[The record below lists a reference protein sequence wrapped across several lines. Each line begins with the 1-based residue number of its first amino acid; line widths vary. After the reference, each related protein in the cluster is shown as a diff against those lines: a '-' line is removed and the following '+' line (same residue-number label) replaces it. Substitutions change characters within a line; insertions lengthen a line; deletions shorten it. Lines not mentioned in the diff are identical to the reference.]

1 MSLVGSLYVGASG
14 LDAATTELS
23 VVGDNI
29 ANSSTVG
36 FKASRTVFADAMAQQ
51 LIGGATGQMG
61 LGVKTETVQKLFSQG
76 GFTTTGL
83 ATDVAI
89 EGNGMFVVRGNHAGE
104 SGTFYTR
111 NGQFTIDKDG
121 YLTNL
126 EGLRVQGLQADST
139 GTVTSGLLG
148 HMQIGNASAP
158 AEATDV
164 ITIRGNLDQTA
175 RPIGWDP
182 LNPKTTSN
190 FTTSMTV
197 YDSLGKAIQL
207 DIYFCKGQDDFSDLA
222 MPDTSGGTPDPAFIG
237 YSGGWTYHVMTDAAN
252 LGADIGGNLIDHTA
266 TTGPLEVAAGTLLFD
281 TSGAMVYRHTDTQ
294 GFYPMNAFG
303 PQALDFN
310 FGHGT
315 QADGST
321 TSDGGDGNGLDG
333 LTQYAA
339 TSAVSF
345 VTQAGSSSGSLS
357 SISIG
362 QDGTITGGFTN
373 GQTRTLGQL
382 IVANFKAPAQLTRA
396 GSTLYIESPTS
407 GAPTL
412 GTPATADRGSL
423 TAGTLEQSNVDI
435 SSEFVRMIAAQR
447 SFQANAKTLTTAD
460 QLLAELMNL
469 KR

>member
-1 MSLVGSLYVGASG
+1 MSLVGALYVGASG
-14 LDAATTELS
+14 LDAASTELS

-29 ANSSTVG
+29 ANSGTVG
-36 FKASRTVFADAMAQQ
+36 FKAARTVFADAMAQQ
-51 LIGGATGQMG
+51 LIGASGQEG
-61 LGVKTETVQKLFSQG
+61 LGVTTMTVQKLFSQG

-89 EGNGMFVVRGNHAGE
+89 QGNGMFVLKGNHGGE
-104 SGTFYTR
+104 DGTFYTR

-126 EGLRVQGLQADST
+126 EGLKVQGLQADAS

-148 HMQIGNASAP
+148 DLQIGNASAP
-158 AEATDV
+158 AKATDS

-175 RPIGWDP
+175 VAPTWDAA
-182 LNPKTTSN
+182 NPKTTSN

-207 DIYFCKGQDDFSDLA
+207 DIYFCKN
-222 MPDTSGGTPDPAFIG
+222 DPATATPG
-237 YSGGWTYHVMTDAAN
+237 DSGDWTYHVMTDGKN
-252 LGADIGGNLIDHTA
+252 LSLNGAGAPAVPGTA
-266 TTGPLEVAAGTLLFD
+266 TEVAT
-281 TSGAMVYRHTDTQ
+281 GALRFDTQ
-294 GFYPMNAFG
+294 GRLVSNAPVGNLTFNPKDSVD
-303 PQALDFN
+303 PQALAFN
-310 FGHGT
+310 FGSGT
-315 QADGST
+315 AAGGS
-321 TSDGGDGNGLDG
+321 GLDG

-357 SISIG
+357 SISVG

-382 IVANFKAPAQLTRA
+382 IIANFKAPDQLGRV
-396 GSTLYIESPTS
+396 GSTLYSEQPAS
-407 GAPTL
+407 GPPTL
-412 GTPATADRGSL
+412 GTPATADRGSV

-435 SSEFVRMIAAQR
+435 SSEFIRMIAAQR
-447 SFQANAKTLTTAD
+447 SFEANSKTLTTAD
-460 QLLAELMNL
+460 QLLSELMQI

>member
-1 MSLVGSLYVGASG
+1 LYVGASG
-14 LDAATTELS
+14 LDASSTELS

-29 ANSSTVG
+29 ANSGTVG
-36 FKASRTVFADAMAQQ
+36 FKAGRTVFADAMAQQ
-51 LIGGATGQMG
+51 LVGASGQLG
-61 LGVKTETVQKLFSQG
+61 LGVTTMTVQKLFSQG

-89 EGNGMFVVRGNHAGE
+89 QGNGLFVLKGNHGGE
-104 SGTFYTR
+104 DGTFYTR
-111 NGQFTIDKDG
+111 NGQFTMDKDG
-121 YLTNL
+121 YMTNL
-126 EGLRVQGLQADST
+126 EGLRVQGLQADAS

-148 HMQIGNASAP
+148 DLQVGNASAP
-158 AEATDV
+158 AKATDS

-175 RPIGWDP
+175 IAPTWDAA
-182 LNPKTTSN
+182 NPKTTSN

-207 DIYFCKGQDDFSDLA
+207 DIYFCKNDAATTTAGD
-222 MPDTSGGTPDPAFIG
+222 SGD
-237 YSGGWTYHVMTDAAN
+237 WTFHVMTDGAN
-252 LGADIGGNLIDHTA
+252 LALDGSGQPATA
-266 TTGPLEVAAGTLLFD
+266 NVATEVATGTLQFD
-281 TSGAMVYRHTDTQ
+281 QQGRLISNTPLGTLTFNPKDAVNPQPLSFQFGEGTSTG
-294 GFYPMNAFG
+294 
-303 PQALDFN
+303 
-310 FGHGT
+310 
-315 QADGST
+315 
-321 TSDGGDGNGLDG
+321 GNGLDG

-382 IVANFKAPAQLTRA
+382 IIANFKAPDQLGRI
-396 GSTLYIESPTS
+396 GSTLYAEKPQS
-407 GAPTL
+407 GPPTL

-423 TAGTLEQSNVDI
+423 SAGTLEQSNVDI
-435 SSEFVRMIAAQR
+435 SKEFVRMIAAQR
-447 SFQANAKTLTTAD
+447 AFQANSKTLTTAD
-460 QLLAELMNL
+460 SLLAELMQL

>member
-1 MSLVGSLYVGASG
+1 MSLVGTLYVGASG
-14 LDAATTELS
+14 LDASSTELS

-29 ANSSTVG
+29 ANSGTVG
-36 FKASRTVFADAMAQQ
+36 FKAARTVFADAMAQQ
-51 LIGGATGQMG
+51 LVGADGQVG
-61 LGVKTETVQKLFSQG
+61 LGVTTLTVQKLFSQG

-89 EGNGMFVVRGNHAGE
+89 QGNGLFVLKGNHGGE
-104 SGTFYTR
+104 DGVFYTR

-121 YLTNL
+121 FLTSL
-126 EGLRVQGLQADST
+126 DGLRVQGLQADAT

-148 HMQIGNASAP
+148 NLQVGNASAP
-158 AEATDV
+158 AKATDS

-175 RPIGWDP
+175 VAPTWDP
-182 LNPKTTSN
+182 TDPKGTSN

-207 DIYFCKGQDDFSDLA
+207 DIYFCKNDAAGTQAGD
-222 MPDTSGGTPDPAFIG
+222 SGD
-237 YSGGWTYHVMTDAAN
+237 WTYHVMTDGASLAFESDGTTAATP
-252 LGADIGGNLIDHTA
+252 GTA
-266 TTGPLEVAAGTLLFD
+266 TQIATGTLRFD
-281 TSGAMVYRHTDTQ
+281 TSGRLISNVTDSQ
-294 GFYPMNAFG
+294 GFYPTDAVG
-303 PQALDFN
+303 PQDLVFN
-310 FGHGT
+310 FGTGT
-315 QADGST
+315 AAPDNGS
-321 TSDGGDGNGLDG
+321 GLDG

-382 IVANFKAPAQLTRA
+382 ILANFKAPDQLGRV
-396 GSTLYIESPTS
+396 GSTLYVEKPSS
-407 GAPTL
+407 GPPTL
-412 GTPATADRGSL
+412 GTPATADRGSV

-435 SSEFVRMIAAQR
+435 SSEFIRMIAAQR
-447 SFQANAKTLTTAD
+447 NFQANSKTLTTAD
-460 QLLAELMNL
+460 QLLAELMQL

>member
-14 LDAATTELS
+14 LNAATTELS

-29 ANSSTVG
+29 ANASTVG
-36 FKASRTVFADAMAQQ
+36 FKSARTVFSDAMAQQ
-51 LIGGATGQMG
+51 LVGESGQLG
-61 LGVKTETVQKLFSQG
+61 LGVTTMTVQKNFSQG

-89 EGNGMFVVRGNHAGE
+89 QGNGLFVVKGNHDGE
-104 SGTFYTR
+104 DGTFYTR

-126 EGLRVQGLQADST
+126 DGLRVQGLQADAT

-148 HMQIGNASAP
+148 DLQVGNASAP
-158 AEATDV
+158 AKATDS

-175 RPIGWDP
+175 TAMTWDP
-182 LNPKTTSN
+182 TNPKTSSN

-207 DIYFCKGQDDFSDLA
+207 DIYFSKNDATGTQAGD
-222 MPDTSGGTPDPAFIG
+222 SGD
-237 YSGGWTYHVMTDAAN
+237 WTYHVMTD
-252 LGADIGGNLIDHTA
+252 GGNLAFGADGATPGVPGTA
-266 TTGPLEVAAGTLLFD
+266 TQVATGTLRFD
-281 TSGAMVYRHTDTQ
+281 TSGRLISNVTDPTAS
-294 GFYPMNAFG
+294 GFYPANSVG
-303 PQALDFN
+303 PQALSFN
-310 FGHGT
+310 FGTGT
-315 QADGST
+315 DPTTTNGS
-321 TSDGGDGNGLDG
+321 GLDG
-333 LTQYAA
+333 LTQYAT

-357 SISIG
+357 SISVG

-382 IVANFKAPAQLTRA
+382 ILANFKAPDQLGRV
-396 GSTLYIESPTS
+396 GSTLYSEEPAS
-407 GAPTL
+407 GSPTL
-412 GTPATADRGSL
+412 GTPATADRGSVS
-423 TAGTLEQSNVDI
+423 AGTLEQSNVDI
-435 SSEFVRMIAAQR
+435 SAEFIRMIAAQR
-447 SFQANAKTLTTAD
+447 NFEANSKTLTTAD
-460 QLLAELMNL
+460 QLLAELVQI

>member
-1 MSLVGSLYVGASG
+1 MSLVGALYVGASG
-14 LDAATTELS
+14 LNAASEELS

-36 FKASRTVFADAMAQQ
+36 FKAARTVFADAMAQQ
-51 LIGGATGQMG
+51 LIGASGQLG
-61 LGVKTETVQKLFSQG
+61 LGVTTMTVQKLFSQG

-83 ATDVAI
+83 STDVAI
-89 EGNGMFVVRGNHAGE
+89 QGNGMLVLKGNHGGVA
-104 SGTFYTR
+104 GTFYTR
-111 NGQFTIDKDG
+111 NGQLTIDKNG

-126 EGLRVQGLQADST
+126 EGLRVQGLQADAT

-148 HMQIGNASAP
+148 DLQVGNASAP
-158 AEATDV
+158 AKATDE

-175 RPIGWDP
+175 KALTWDP
-182 LNPKTTSN
+182 TTPKTTSN

-197 YDSLGKAIQL
+197 YDSLGKPIQL
-207 DIYFCKGQDDFSDLA
+207 DIYFCKMDPS
-222 MPDTSGGTPDPAFIG
+222 DPA
-237 YSGGWTYHVMTDAAN
+237 YPSGNDNQSGAWTYHVMTD
-252 LGADIGGNLIDHTA
+252 GGNLGFEHDGTTPA
-266 TTGPLEVAAGTLLFD
+266 TKGTITEIANGTLAFD
-281 TSGAMVYRHTDTQ
+281 NAGRLISNTIGDQ
-294 GFYPMNAFG
+294 GFYPRDAHG
-303 PQALDFN
+303 PQPLTFN
-310 FGHGT
+310 FGTGT
-315 QADGST
+315 AAPANGS
-321 TSDGGDGNGLDG
+321 GLDG

-382 IVANFKAPAQLTRA
+382 ILANFKAPDQLSRM
-396 GSTLYIESPTS
+396 GSTLYTEAPAS

-412 GTPATADRGSL
+412 GTPATADRGSV
-423 TAGTLEQSNVDI
+423 TAGTIEQSNVDI
-435 SSEFVRMIAAQR
+435 SGEFIRMIAAQR
-447 SFQANAKTLTTAD
+447 NFQANSKTLTTAD
-460 QLLAELMNL
+460 ALLAELMNL

>member
-1 MSLVGSLYVGASG
+1 LYVGASG
-14 LDAATTELS
+14 LNAASQELS

-36 FKASRTVFADAMAQQ
+36 FKAARTVFADAMSQQ
-51 LIGGATGQMG
+51 LIGASGQMG
-61 LGVKTETVQKLFSQG
+61 LGVTTLTVQKLFSQG

-83 ATDVAI
+83 STDVAI
-89 EGNGMFVVRGNHAGE
+89 QGNGMLVLKGNHGGVA
-104 SGTFYTR
+104 GTFYTR
-111 NGQFTIDKDG
+111 NGQLTIDKSG

-126 EGLRVQGLQADST
+126 EGLRVQGLQADAT

-148 HMQIGNASAP
+148 DLQVGNASAP
-158 AEATDV
+158 AKATDE

-175 RPIGWDP
+175 DP
-182 LNPKTTSN
+182 LVWNAATPKTTSN

-197 YDSLGKAIQL
+197 YDSLGKPIQL
-207 DIYFCKGQDDFSDLA
+207 DIYFSKKDPLTDPTYVAGD
-222 MPDTSGGTPDPAFIG
+222 SGD
-237 YSGGWTYHVMTDAAN
+237 WTYHVMTD
-252 LGADIGGNLIDHTA
+252 GGNLGFNSDGSTPATA
-266 TTGPLEVAAGTLLFD
+266 GTVTEVATGTLRFD
-281 TSGAMVYRHTDTQ
+281 SAGRLISNATESQ
-294 GFYPMNAFG
+294 GFYPRDANG
-303 PQALDFN
+303 PQTLTFN
-310 FGHGT
+310 FGTGT
-315 QADGST
+315 DPAIGGS
-321 TSDGGDGNGLDG
+321 GLDG

-382 IVANFKAPAQLTRA
+382 ILANFKAPDQLSRM
-396 GSTLYIESPTS
+396 GSTLYTEAPSS

-412 GTPATADRGSL
+412 GTPATADRGSV
-423 TAGTLEQSNVDI
+423 TAGTIEQSNVDI
-435 SSEFVRMIAAQR
+435 SGEFVRMIAAQR
-447 SFQANAKTLTTAD
+447 NFQANSKTLTTAD

>member
-1 MSLVGSLYVGASG
+1 MSLVGALYVGASG
-14 LDAATTELS
+14 LNAASEELS

-36 FKASRTVFADAMAQQ
+36 FKAARTVFADAMAQQ
-51 LIGGATGQMG
+51 LIGTSGQLG
-61 LGVKTETVQKLFSQG
+61 LGVTTLTVQKLFSQG

-83 ATDVAI
+83 STDVAI
-89 EGNGMFVVRGNHAGE
+89 QGNGMLVLKGNHGGVA
-104 SGTFYTR
+104 GTFYTR
-111 NGQFTIDKDG
+111 NGQLTIDKDG

-126 EGLRVQGLQADST
+126 EGLRVQGLQADAT

-148 HMQIGNASAP
+148 DLQVGNASAP
-158 AEATDV
+158 AKATDE

-175 RPIGWDP
+175 ELKTWDP
-182 LNPKTTSN
+182 TNPKTTSN

-207 DIYFCKGQDDFSDLA
+207 DIYFSRKDPVNDPTYVAGD
-222 MPDTSGGTPDPAFIG
+222 SGD
-237 YSGGWTYHVMTDAAN
+237 WTYHVMTDGAN
-252 LGADIGGNLIDHTA
+252 LAFEKDGTTPA
-266 TTGPLEVAAGTLLFD
+266 TEGTITEIATGTLRFD
-281 TSGAMVYRHTDTQ
+281 DKGRMIDNSTEDPQ
-294 GFYPMNAFG
+294 GFYPKDANG
-303 PQALDFN
+303 PQTLTFN
-310 FGHGT
+310 FGTGT
-315 QADGST
+315 D
-321 TSDGGDGNGLDG
+321 DGGAGLDG

-357 SISIG
+357 SISVG

-382 IVANFKAPAQLTRA
+382 ILANFKAPDQLSRV
-396 GSTLYIESPTS
+396 GSTLYTEAPAS

-412 GTPATADRGSL
+412 GTPATADRGSV
-423 TAGTLEQSNVDI
+423 TAGTIEQSNVDI
-435 SSEFVRMIAAQR
+435 SGEFVRMIAAQR
-447 SFQANAKTLTTAD
+447 NFQANSKTLTTAD
-460 QLLAELMNL
+460 QLLSELMNL

>member
-1 MSLVGSLYVGASG
+1 MSLVGALYVGASG
-14 LDAATTELS
+14 LDASSTELS

-29 ANSSTVG
+29 ANSGTVG
-36 FKASRTVFADAMAQQ
+36 FKAARTVFADAMAQQ
-51 LIGGATGQMG
+51 LIGASGQMG
-61 LGVKTETVQKLFSQG
+61 LGVTTLTVQKLFSQG

-89 EGNGMFVVRGNHAGE
+89 QGNGLFVLKGNHGGE
-104 SGTFYTR
+104 DGTFYTR

-121 YLTNL
+121 YLSSL
-126 EGLRVQGLQADST
+126 EGLRVQGLQADAT

-148 HMQIGNASAP
+148 DLQVGNASAP
-158 AEATDV
+158 AKATDA

-175 RPIGWDP
+175 LPMTWDP
-182 LNPKTTSN
+182 TLPKSTSN

-207 DIYFCKGQDDFSDLA
+207 DIYFAKNDAANTQAGD
-222 MPDTSGGTPDPAFIG
+222 SGD
-237 YSGGWTYHVMTDAAN
+237 WTYHVMTDGVNLATDAN
-252 LGADIGGNLIDHTA
+252 GAPAVPGTA
-266 TTGPLEVAAGTLLFD
+266 TEVATGTLRF
-281 TSGAMVYRHTDTQ
+281 DTQ
-294 GFYPMNAFG
+294 GRLISNTTDLQGFNPRDSLN
-303 PQALDFN
+303 PQPLTFN
-310 FGHGT
+310 FGSGT
-315 QADGST
+315 DTGGS
-321 TSDGGDGNGLDG
+321 GLDG

-382 IVANFKAPAQLTRA
+382 IIANFKAPDQLGRV
-396 GSTLYIESPTS
+396 GSTLYSEKPSS
-407 GAPTL
+407 GPPTL

-435 SSEFVRMIAAQR
+435 SKEFIRMIAAQR
-447 SFQANAKTLTTAD
+447 NFQANSKTLTTAD
-460 QLLAELMNL
+460 QLLAELMQL

>member
-1 MSLVGSLYVGASG
+1 LYVGASG
-14 LDAATTELS
+14 LNAASQELS

-36 FKASRTVFADAMAQQ
+36 FKAARTVFADAMSQQ
-51 LIGGATGQMG
+51 LIGASGQMG
-61 LGVKTETVQKLFSQG
+61 LGVTTLTVQKLFSQG

-83 ATDVAI
+83 STDVAI
-89 EGNGMFVVRGNHAGE
+89 QGNGMLVLKGNHGGVA
-104 SGTFYTR
+104 GTFYTR
-111 NGQFTIDKDG
+111 NGQLTIDKSG

-126 EGLRVQGLQADST
+126 EGLRVQGLQADAT

-148 HMQIGNASAP
+148 DLQVGNASAP
-158 AEATDV
+158 AKATDE

-175 RPIGWDP
+175 DP
-182 LNPKTTSN
+182 LVWNAATPKTTSN

-197 YDSLGKAIQL
+197 YDSLGKPIQL
-207 DIYFCKGQDDFSDLA
+207 DIYFSKKDPLTDPTYVAGD
-222 MPDTSGGTPDPAFIG
+222 SGD
-237 YSGGWTYHVMTDAAN
+237 WTYHVMTD
-252 LGADIGGNLIDHTA
+252 GGNLGFNSDGSTPATA
-266 TTGPLEVAAGTLLFD
+266 GTVTEVATGTLRFD
-281 TSGAMVYRHTDTQ
+281 SAGRLISNATESQ
-294 GFYPMNAFG
+294 GFYPRDANG
-303 PQALDFN
+303 PQTLTFN
-310 FGHGT
+310 FGTGT
-315 QADGST
+315 DPAIGGS
-321 TSDGGDGNGLDG
+321 GLDG

-382 IVANFKAPAQLTRA
+382 ILANVKAPDQLSRM
-396 GSTLYIESPTS
+396 GSTLYTEAPSS

-412 GTPATADRGSL
+412 GTPATADRGSV
-423 TAGTLEQSNVDI
+423 TAGTIEQSNVDI
-435 SSEFVRMIAAQR
+435 SGEFVRMIAAQR
-447 SFQANAKTLTTAD
+447 NFQANSKTLTTAD

>member
-1 MSLVGSLYVGASG
+1 MSLVGALYVGASG
-14 LDAATTELS
+14 LDASSTELS

-29 ANSSTVG
+29 ANSGTVG
-36 FKASRTVFADAMAQQ
+36 FKAGRTVFADAMAQQ
-51 LIGGATGQMG
+51 LIGASGQMG
-61 LGVKTETVQKLFSQG
+61 LGVTTMTVQKLFSQG

-89 EGNGMFVVRGNHAGE
+89 QGNGLFVLKGNHGGE
-104 SGTFYTR
+104 EGTFYTR
-111 NGQFTIDKDG
+111 NGQFTMDKDG

-126 EGLRVQGLQADST
+126 EGLKVQGLQADAS

-148 HMQIGNASAP
+148 DLQVGNASAP
-158 AEATDV
+158 AKATDS
-164 ITIRGNLDQTA
+164 ITIRGNLNQTSVA
-175 RPIGWDP
+175 PTWDAA
-182 LNPKTTSN
+182 NPKTTSN

-207 DIYFCKGQDDFSDLA
+207 DIYFCKN
-222 MPDTSGGTPDPAFIG
+222 DPATATPG
-237 YSGGWTYHVMTDAAN
+237 DSGDWTYHVMTDGVN
-252 LGADIGGNLIDHTA
+252 LAKDGAGQPAVAGTA
-266 TTGPLEVAAGTLLFD
+266 TEVSTGALRFDQQGRLISNITSAALAFNPKDSVNPQPLT
-281 TSGAMVYRHTDTQ
+281 
-294 GFYPMNAFG
+294 
-303 PQALDFN
+303 FN
-310 FGHGT
+310 FGSGT
-315 QADGST
+315 AAG
-321 TSDGGDGNGLDG
+321 GNGLDG

-382 IVANFKAPAQLTRA
+382 IIANFKAPDQLGRI
-396 GSTLYIESPTS
+396 GSTLYAEKPQS
-407 GAPTL
+407 GPPTL
-412 GTPATADRGSL
+412 GTPATADRGSV

-435 SSEFVRMIAAQR
+435 SKEFIRMIAAQR
-447 SFQANAKTLTTAD
+447 NFEANSKTLTTAD
-460 QLLAELMNL
+460 QLLSELMQI

>member
-14 LDAATTELS
+14 LDASSTELS

-29 ANSSTVG
+29 ANSGTVG
-36 FKASRTVFADAMAQQ
+36 FKAARTVFADAMAQQ
-51 LIGGATGQMG
+51 LVSADGQVG
-61 LGVKTETVQKLFSQG
+61 LGVTTLTVQKLFSQG

-89 EGNGMFVVRGNHAGE
+89 QGNGLFVLRGNHGGE
-104 SGTFYTR
+104 EGTFYTR
-111 NGQFTIDKDG
+111 NGQFTIDKNG

-126 EGLRVQGLQADST
+126 EGLRVQGLQADSL

-148 HMQIGNASAP
+148 DLQVGNASAP
-158 AEATDV
+158 AKATDS

-175 RPIGWDP
+175 IPPTWDP
-182 LNPKTTSN
+182 TNPKETSN

-207 DIYFCKGQDDFSDLA
+207 DIYFCKNDAAGTQPGD
-222 MPDTSGGTPDPAFIG
+222 SGD
-237 YSGGWTYHVMTDAAN
+237 WTYHVMTDGVN
-252 LGADIGGNLIDHTA
+252 LAFQADGTTPAVAGTA
-266 TTGPLEVAAGTLLFD
+266 TQVATGTMRFD
-281 TSGAMVYRHTDTQ
+281 TSGRLISNTTDSQ
-294 GFYPMNAFG
+294 GFYPKDSVG
-303 PQALDFN
+303 PQTLGFN
-310 FGHGT
+310 FGSGT
-315 QADGST
+315 ATGGS
-321 TSDGGDGNGLDG
+321 GLDG

-382 IVANFKAPAQLTRA
+382 IIANFKAPDQLGRV
-396 GSTLYIESPTS
+396 GSTLYVEKPTS
-407 GAPTL
+407 GPPTL
-412 GTPATADRGSL
+412 GTPATADRGSV

-435 SSEFVRMIAAQR
+435 SSEFIRMIAAQR
-447 SFQANAKTLTTAD
+447 NFQANAKTLTTAD
-460 QLLAELMNL
+460 QLLAELMQL